1 MSTTKQRILV
11 AGGGGFIGGHLAG
24 VLLNRGHDVVVADIK
39 PETQWYQKHEAATN
53 LTLNL
58 EEKDACFKAVEG
70 CDTVYNLACNMG
82 GMGFIENNRALC
94 MLSVL
99 INTHMLMAAKEH
111 GTKNFLYSSSACVY
125 AADKQTNTEIVAL
138 KEEDAYP
145 AMPEN
150 GYGWEKLFSERMCT
164 HFAEDFGTNVRIVRF
179 HNVYGTYGTWDG
191 GREKAPAAMCR
202 KVIEAMDSGNLEVNI
217 WGDGEQ
223 TRSFMYIDDC
233 IAGMDKLIASDFS
246 DPLNLGRSEL
256 VSINQLLDIV
266 EEIAG
271 VKVKR
276 TYNLNTPQGGRGRN
290 SDNTL
295 IKEVLGWEPEINL
308 RDGMEKTYHWIK
320 EEFDRRKRGE
330 HVIQ

>member
-1 MSTTKQRILV
+1 MKKRILV
-11 AGGGGFIGGHLAG
+11 AGGGGFIGGHLAQT
-24 VLLNRGHDVVVADIK
+24 LLERGHEVVTADVK
-39 PETQWYQKHEAATN
+39 PLDQWYQRHKGSEN
-53 LTLNL
+53 LVLNL
-58 EEKDACFKAVEG
+58 EEKNACFKAAEG
-70 CDTVYNLACNMG
+70 CDTIYNLACNMG

-111 GTKNFLYSSSACVY
+111 GVKNYLYSSSACVY
-125 AADKQTNTEIVAL
+125 AADKQTDTAVTAL

-150 GYGWEKLFSERMCT
+150 GYGWEKLFSERMCM
-164 HFAEDFGTNVRIVRF
+164 HFDEDYGTNVRVVRF
-179 HNVYGTYGTWDG
+179 HNVYGTFGTWDG

-202 KVIEAMDSGNLEVNI
+202 KVIEAMDTGKMDIEI

-233 IAGMDKLIASDFS
+233 ITGMDKLIASDFTS
-246 DPLNLGRSEL
+246 PINLGRSEL

-266 EEIAG
+266 EGIAG
-271 VKVKR
+271 VKLGR
-276 TYNLNTPQGGRGRN
+276 HYNLNAPQGVRGRN

-295 IKEVLGWEPEINL
+295 IKKVLGWEPEVDLLTGI
-308 RDGMEKTYHWIK
+308 EKTFHWIK
-320 EEFDRRKRGE
+320 EEYDRRKRGE
-330 HVIQ
+330 NVIQ